1 MPSRYS
7 HTARSRRMGT
17 LRGRIVAC
25 IVHYFAH
32 SACTPISEESAIPS
46 AYRVPLA
53 PPTGCATYQAQAGRH
68 GSPRVP
74 QESTVTEQRLTA
86 GPGQTL
92 HCSATQLCPTKVRQ
106 RTKMS
111 PNFVIL
117 TSFLSITSLIWRPRC
132 ERRNFMAVSSIFF
145 SGFFQF
151 LTPKKVA
158 SWSEIVIWS

>member
-1 MPSRYS
+1 MR
-7 HTARSRRMGT
+7 ART
-17 LRGRIVAC
+17 
-25 IVHYFAH
+25 HYFAH
-32 SACTPISEESAIPS
+32 CACPPISEESAIPS
-46 AYRVPLA
+46 AYRVPWS
-53 PPTGCATYQAQAGRH
+53 PTGCATYQALAGLH
-68 GSPRVP
+68 GSPQVP

-86 GPGQTL
+86 GPGQTVQR
-92 HCSATQLCPTKVRQ
+92 STTVLCCTKVWQ

-158 SWSEIVIWS
+158 SWSQIVIWS

>member
-1 MPSRYS
+1 MHERTILHTVRARLSARNRPS
-7 HTARSRRMGT
+7 
-17 LRGRIVAC
+17 
-25 IVHYFAH
+25 
-32 SACTPISEESAIPS
+32 
-46 AYRVPLA
+46 LA
-53 PPTGCATYQAQAGRH
+53 PTGSPGWSPTGCATYQALAGLH
-68 GSPRVP
+68 GSPQVP

-86 GPGQTL
+86 GPGQTVQR
-92 HCSATQLCPTKVRQ
+92 STTVLCCTKVWQ

-145 SGFFQF
+145 SGFFHF

-158 SWSEIVIWS
+158 SWSQIVIWS

>member
-1 MPSRYS
+1 MR
-7 HTARSRRMGT
+7 A
-17 LRGRIVAC
+17 LC
-25 IVHYFAH
+25 IILH
-32 SACTPISEESAIPS
+32 SACTLTISEESAIPS
-46 AYRVPLA
+46 AYRVPLV

-92 HCSATQLCPTKVRQ
+92 HCSQLCSRTKVGR

-132 ERRNFMAVSSIFF
+132 EHRNFMAVSSIFF

-158 SWSEIVIWS
+158 SWSQIVIWS

>member
-1 MPSRYS
+1 MHERTIL
-7 HTARSRRMGT
+7 HTVRAR
-17 LRGRIVAC
+17 
-25 IVHYFAH
+25 
-32 SACTPISEESAIPS
+32 CTPISEESAIPS
-46 AYRVPLA
+46 AYRVPWSVV
-53 PPTGCATYQAQAGRH
+53 PPTGCATYQALAGLH

-92 HCSATQLCPTKVRQ
+92 HCSQLCSRTKVGQ

-132 ERRNFMAVSSIFF
+132 EHRNFMAVSSIFF

-158 SWSEIVIWS
+158 SWSQIVIWS